1 MKVSMH
7 GGKVVDAAI
16 KAVIDRT
23 DGLHY
28 QIDFGKKQTALVH
41 EWQVVKD

>member
-1 MKVSMH
+1 VKVSMH

-23 DGLHY
+23 DRLH
-28 QIDFGKKQTALVH
+28 IRLILGMNKLR
-41 EWQVVKD
+41 WSM